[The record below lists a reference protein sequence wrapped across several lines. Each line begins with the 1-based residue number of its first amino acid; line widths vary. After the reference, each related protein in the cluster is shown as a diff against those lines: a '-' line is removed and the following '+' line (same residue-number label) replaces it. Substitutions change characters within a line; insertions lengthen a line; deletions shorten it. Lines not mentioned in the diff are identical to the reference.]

1 MKITHFEIL
10 RVPPSW
16 IWLKIHTD
24 TELVGWG
31 EPYLENHPESVIAE
45 VRRLEPFLEGKDPCR
60 VESLWRVMYES
71 GSGYVGGPVKMSAI
85 SGIDMALWDLAG
97 KAAGVPIHRMLGGAY
112 RDRIRMYRGVGGQ
125 LPWCVESGLP
135 YDAGQPPDNSIASG
149 SQEAYEEAAR
159 IIVEEWGF
167 RCLKAHIGM
176 GDDVEPTTGVDH
188 IAECFSAVRRGAG
201 PDVEVAIDVHNP
213 HPAKARQIIS
223 ALEPHRPLFI
233 EEPMPVERV
242 DVLAQITHHSET
254 PIAAGER
261 WMGKW
266 VFYDALRQN
275 ALSVLQP
282 DLCHAGGIT
291 ECHKIAILGEACYAK
306 LALHCPLSPLA
317 LAASI
322 QIDAC
327 APNFLVQE
335 HNEVN
340 DWHEGDRTL
349 IGKGYL
355 SDPFELDSDGCVA
368 VPRGPGL
375 GVEID
380 EKGMEVIMA
389 KPWRVTRG

>member
-10 RVPPSW
+10 RVPPCW
-16 IWLKIHTD
+16 VWLKIHTD

-31 EPYLENHPESVIAE
+31 EPYLENHPDSVIAE
-45 VRRLEPFLEGKDPCR
+45 VQRMEPFLVGKDPCR
-60 VESLWRVMYES
+60 VESLWHTMYES
-71 GSGYVGGPVKMSAI
+71 GSGYVGGPIKMSAL

-97 KAAGVPIHRMLGGAY
+97 KAAGLPVYSMLGGAC
-112 RDRIRMYRGVGGQ
+112 RDRIRMYRAVGGQ
-125 LPWCVESGLP
+125 VPWCVEPGQP
-135 YDAGQPPDNSIASG
+135 YDAGKPPEPSLTSG
-149 SQEAYEEAAR
+149 SPEAHEEAAR
-159 IIVEEWGF
+159 ILVEEWGF

-176 GDDVEPTTGVDH
+176 GNDLEPTAGVDN
-188 IAECFSAVRRGAG
+188 IAECFAAVRRGAG

-213 HPAKARQIIS
+213 HPAMARQIIT
-223 ALEPHRPLFI
+223 ALTPHRPLFI

-242 DVLAQITHHSET
+242 DVLAQIAQHSEA

-291 ECHKIAILGEACYAK
+291 ECHKIAVLGEACYAK

-317 LAASI
+317 LAASL

-340 DWHEGDRTL
+340 DWREGNRML

-355 SDPFELDSDGCVA
+355 ADPFELDDKGCVA
-368 VPRGPGL
+368 VPQGPGL
-375 GVEID
+375 GSEGD
-380 EKGMEVIMA
+380 TDGFEKIMA
-389 KPWRVTRG
+389 RPWRVMRG